1 MKIVFMGNPE
11 FAVPSLKKLAASNHE
26 ILSVV
31 TNPPKPVGR
40 GRKLMQ
46 SPVAKCAEDLNLNVM
61 EIDNLNSEDTMQ
73 NLQKLNADVFTVVA
87 YRILPKEI
95 IAIPAKGSINLHGS
109 LLPKYRGA
117 APIQWSLINGDSETG
132 LTTFILQPKVDTG
145 NVLLQK
151 KIAIDQ
157 DDNYGSLA
165 KKMSNAGAELLV
177 ETMDEFE
184 KGNLDSY
191 AQDDFKATTARKIS
205 AEMTIINWQ
214 KSAQEI
220 HNLIRGLTPSPGVRT
235 LLSGKGLKIFETEF
249 IKENSALN
257 KGEISKI
264 EKEHFS
270 IQTGAGQLIVLQV
283 QLEGKRRMS
292 AGDFLRGVHLLTG
305 TRLG

>member
-31 TNPPKPVGR
+31 TNPPKPAGR
-40 GRKLMQ
+40 GRKHINT
-46 SPVAKCAEDLNLNVM
+46 PVAKCAEDLNLNVM
-61 EIDNLNSEDTMQ
+61 EIDNLNSEDTIQ

-145 NVLLQK
+145 NVLQQK

-165 KKMSNAGAELLV
+165 EKMSNAGAELLV

-184 KGNLDSY
+184 KGNLNPY
-191 AQDDFKATTARKIS
+191 AQDDVKATTARKIS

-235 LLSGKGLKIFETEF
+235 LLSGKVLKIFETEF
-249 IKENSALN
+249 IKENSVLE
-257 KGEISKI
+257 KGEISII
-264 EKEHFS
+264 EKDYFS

-292 AGDFLRGVHLLTG
+292 AGDFLRGVQLEVG
-305 TRLG
+305 TCLG

>member
-31 TNPPKPVGR
+31 TNPPKPAGR
-40 GRKLMQ
+40 GRKLINT
-46 SPVAKCAEDLNLNVM
+46 PVAKCAENLDLNVM
-61 EIDNLNSEDTMQ
+61 EIDNLHSEKTIQ

-95 IAIPAKGSINLHGS
+95 IAIPAMGSINLHGS

-117 APIQWSLINGDSETG
+117 APIQWSLINGDRETG
-132 LTTFILQPKVDTG
+132 LTTFILQDKEDTG
-145 NVLLQK
+145 NVLQQK
-151 KIAIDQ
+151 KISIDQ
-157 DDNYGSLA
+157 DDNYGSLS
-165 KKMSNAGAELLV
+165 KKMSNAGAELLF

-184 KGNLDSY
+184 KGNLDPY
-191 AQDDFKATTARKIS
+191 AQDDFKATIARKIS
-205 AEMTIINWQ
+205 AEMTVINWQ

-249 IKENSALN
+249 IKVNSALN

-264 EKEHFS
+264 EKEYFS
-270 IQTGAGQLIVLQV
+270 IQTSTGQLIVLQV

-292 AGDFLRGVHLLTG
+292 AGDFLRGVQLEVG
-305 TRLG
+305 TCLG

>member
-1 MKIVFMGNPE
+1 
-11 FAVPSLKKLAASNHE
+11 VPSLKKLAASNHE

-31 TNPPKPVGR
+31 TNPPKPAGR
-40 GRKLMQ
+40 GRKLINT
-46 SPVAKCAEDLNLNVM
+46 PVAKCAEDLDLNVK
-61 EIDNLNSEDTMQ
+61 EIDNLHSEETIQ

-95 IAIPAKGSINLHGS
+95 IAIPAMGSINLHGS

-132 LTTFILQPKVDTG
+132 LTTFILQHQVDTG
-145 NVLLQK
+145 NILQQK

-165 KKMSNAGAELLV
+165 EKMSNAGAELLV

-184 KGNLDSY
+184 KGNLNPY
-191 AQDDFKATTARKIS
+191 AQDDVKATTARKIS

-214 KSAQEI
+214 NSAQEI

-235 LLSGKGLKIFETEF
+235 LLSGKVLKIFETEF
-249 IKENSALN
+249 IKENSVLE
-257 KGEISKI
+257 KGEISII
-264 EKEHFS
+264 EKDYFS
-270 IQTGAGQLIVLQV
+270 IQTGAGQLIVSQV

-292 AGDFLRGVHLLTG
+292 AGDFLRGVQLDVG
-305 TRLG
+305 TCLG

>member
-1 MKIVFMGNPE
+1 
-11 FAVPSLKKLAASNHE
+11 
-26 ILSVV
+26 VV
-31 TNPPKPVGR
+31 TNPPKPAGR
-40 GRKLMQ
+40 GRKLINT
-46 SPVAKCAEDLNLNVM
+46 PVAKCAEDLDLNVK
-61 EIDNLNSEDTMQ
+61 EIDNLHSEETIQ

-95 IAIPAKGSINLHGS
+95 IAIPAMGSINLHGS

-132 LTTFILQPKVDTG
+132 LTTFILQHQVDTG
-145 NVLLQK
+145 NILQQK

-165 KKMSNAGAELLV
+165 EKMSNAGAELLV

-184 KGNLDSY
+184 KGNLNPY
-191 AQDDFKATTARKIS
+191 AQDDVKATTARKIS

-214 KSAQEI
+214 NSAQEI

-235 LLSGKGLKIFETEF
+235 LLSGKVLKIFETEF
-249 IKENSALN
+249 IKENSVLE
-257 KGEISKI
+257 KGEISII
-264 EKEHFS
+264 EKDYFS
-270 IQTGAGQLIVLQV
+270 IQTGAGQLIVSQV

-292 AGDFLRGVHLLTG
+292 AGDFLRGVQLDVG
-305 TRLG
+305 TCLG

>member
-11 FAVPSLKKLAASNHE
+11 FAVPSLKKLVASNHE

-95 IAIPAKGSINLHGS
+95 IAIPVKGSINLHGS

-145 NVLLQK
+145 NVL
-151 KIAIDQ
+151 
-157 DDNYGSLA
+157 
-165 KKMSNAGAELLV
+165 
-177 ETMDEFE
+177 
-184 KGNLDSY
+184 
-191 AQDDFKATTARKIS
+191 
-205 AEMTIINWQ
+205 
-214 KSAQEI
+214 
-220 HNLIRGLTPSPGVRT
+220 
-235 LLSGKGLKIFETEF
+235 
-249 IKENSALN
+249 
-257 KGEISKI
+257 
-264 EKEHFS
+264 
-270 IQTGAGQLIVLQV
+270 
-283 QLEGKRRMS
+283 
-292 AGDFLRGVHLLTG
+292 
-305 TRLG
+305 

>member
-31 TNPPKPVGR
+31 TNPPKPAGR
-40 GRKLMQ
+40 GRKLINT
-46 SPVAKCAEDLNLNVM
+46 PVAKCAEDLELNVM
-61 EIDNLNSEDTMQ
+61 EIDNLHSEKTIQ

-95 IAIPAKGSINLHGS
+95 IAIPAMGSINLHGS

-132 LTTFILQPKVDTG
+132 LTTFILQHQVDTG
-145 NVLLQK
+145 NILQQK

-165 KKMSNAGAELLV
+165 EKMSNAGAELLV

-184 KGNLDSY
+184 KGNLNPY
-191 AQDDFKATTARKIS
+191 AQDDVKATTARKIS

-214 KSAQEI
+214 NSAQEI

-235 LLSGKGLKIFETEF
+235 LLSGKVLKIFETEF
-249 IKENSALN
+249 IKENSVLE
-257 KGEISKI
+257 KGEISII
-264 EKEHFS
+264 EKDYFS
-270 IQTGAGQLIVLQV
+270 IQTGAGQLIMLQV

-292 AGDFLRGVHLLTG
+292 AGDFLRGVQLDVG
-305 TRLG
+305 TCLG

>member
-1 MKIVFMGNPE
+1 MGNPE

-31 TNPPKPVGR
+31 TNPPKPAGR
-40 GRKLMQ
+40 GRKHINT
-46 SPVAKCAEDLNLNVM
+46 PVAKCAEDLNLKVM
-61 EIDNLNSEDTMQ
+61 EIDNLNSEDTIQ
-73 NLQKLNADVFTVVA
+73 NLHKLNADVFTVVA

-132 LTTFILQPKVDTG
+132 LTTFILQHQVDTG
-145 NVLLQK
+145 NILQQK

-165 KKMSNAGAELLV
+165 EKMSNAGAELLV

-184 KGNLDSY
+184 KGNLNPY
-191 AQDDFKATTARKIS
+191 AQDDVKATTARKIS

-214 KSAQEI
+214 NSAQEI

-235 LLSGKGLKIFETEF
+235 LLSGKVLKIFETEF
-249 IKENSALN
+249 IKENSALE
-257 KGEISKI
+257 KGKISII
-264 EKEHFS
+264 EKDYFS

-292 AGDFLRGVHLLTG
+292 AGDFLRGVQLEVG
-305 TRLG
+305 TCLG

>member
-31 TNPPKPVGR
+31 TNPPKPAGR
-40 GRKLMQ
+40 GRKLINT
-46 SPVAKCAEDLNLNVM
+46 PVAKCAENLDLNVM
-61 EIDNLNSEDTMQ
+61 EIDNLHSEKTIQ

-95 IAIPAKGSINLHGS
+95 IAIPAMGSINLHGS

-117 APIQWSLINGDSETG
+117 APIQWSLINGDRETG
-132 LTTFILQPKVDTG
+132 LTTFILQDKVDTG
-145 NVLLQK
+145 NVLQQK
-151 KIAIDQ
+151 KISIDQ

-184 KGNLDSY
+184 KGNLDPY

-205 AEMTIINWQ
+205 AEMTVINWQ

-264 EKEHFS
+264 EKEYFS
-270 IQTGAGQLIVLQV
+270 IQTSTGQLIVLKV

-292 AGDFLRGVHLLTG
+292 AGDFLRGVQLEVG
-305 TRLG
+305 TCLG

>member
-1 MKIVFMGNPE
+1 MGNPE

-31 TNPPKPVGR
+31 TNPPKPAGR
-40 GRKLMQ
+40 GRKLINT
-46 SPVAKCAEDLNLNVM
+46 PVAKCAEDLDLNVK
-61 EIDNLNSEDTMQ
+61 EIDNLHSEETIQ
-73 NLQKLNADVFTVVA
+73 NLQKLNADVFTIVA

-95 IAIPAKGSINLHGS
+95 IAIPAMGSINLHGS

-132 LTTFILQPKVDTG
+132 LTTFILQHQVDTG
-145 NVLLQK
+145 NILQQK

-165 KKMSNAGAELLV
+165 EKMSNAGAELLV

-184 KGNLDSY
+184 KGNLNPY
-191 AQDDFKATTARKIS
+191 AQDDVKATTARKIS

-214 KSAQEI
+214 NSAQEI

-235 LLSGKGLKIFETEF
+235 LLSGKVLKIFETEF
-249 IKENSALN
+249 IKENSVLE
-257 KGEISKI
+257 KGEISII
-264 EKEHFS
+264 EKDYFS
-270 IQTGAGQLIVLQV
+270 IQTGAGQLIVSQV

-292 AGDFLRGVHLLTG
+292 AGDFLRGVQLDVG
-305 TRLG
+305 TCLG

>member
-1 MKIVFMGNPE
+1 MGNPE

-31 TNPPKPVGR
+31 TNPPKPAGR
-40 GRKLMQ
+40 GRKLINT
-46 SPVAKCAEDLNLNVM
+46 PVAKCAEDLDLNVK
-61 EIDNLNSEDTMQ
+61 EIDNLHSEEIIQ

-95 IAIPAKGSINLHGS
+95 IAIPAMGSINLHGS

-132 LTTFILQPKVDTG
+132 LTTFILQHQVDTG
-145 NVLLQK
+145 NILQQK

-165 KKMSNAGAELLV
+165 EKMSNAGAELLV

-184 KGNLDSY
+184 KGNLNPY
-191 AQDDFKATTARKIS
+191 AQDDVKATTARKIS

-214 KSAQEI
+214 NSAQEI

-235 LLSGKGLKIFETEF
+235 LLSGKVLKIFETEF
-249 IKENSALN
+249 IKENSVLE
-257 KGEISKI
+257 KGEISII
-264 EKEHFS
+264 EKDYFS
-270 IQTGAGQLIVLQV
+270 IQTGAGQLIVSQV

-292 AGDFLRGVHLLTG
+292 AGDFLRGVQLDVG
-305 TRLG
+305 TCLG

>member
-31 TNPPKPVGR
+31 TNPPKPAGR
-40 GRKLMQ
+40 GRKLINT
-46 SPVAKCAEDLNLNVM
+46 PVAKCAENLDLNVM
-61 EIDNLNSEDTMQ
+61 EIDNLHSEKTIQ

-95 IAIPAKGSINLHGS
+95 IAIPAMGSINLHGS

-117 APIQWSLINGDSETG
+117 APIQWSLINGDRETG
-132 LTTFILQPKVDTG
+132 LTTFILQDKVDTG
-145 NVLLQK
+145 NVLQQK
-151 KIAIDQ
+151 KISIDQ
-157 DDNYGSLA
+157 DDNYGSLS
-165 KKMSNAGAELLV
+165 KKMSNAGAELLF

-184 KGNLDSY
+184 KGNLDPY
-191 AQDDFKATTARKIS
+191 AQDDFKATIARKIS
-205 AEMTIINWQ
+205 AEMTVINWQ

-235 LLSGKGLKIFETEF
+235 LLSGKVLKIFETEF

-264 EKEHFS
+264 EC
-270 IQTGAGQLIVLQV
+270 
-283 QLEGKRRMS
+283 
-292 AGDFLRGVHLLTG
+292 
-305 TRLG
+305 

>member
-31 TNPPKPVGR
+31 TNPPKPAGR
-40 GRKLMQ
+40 GRKLINT
-46 SPVAKCAEDLNLNVM
+46 PVAKCAENLDLNVM
-61 EIDNLNSEDTMQ
+61 EIDNLHSEKTIQ

-95 IAIPAKGSINLHGS
+95 IAIPAMGSINLHGS

-145 NVLLQK
+145 NVLQQK

-165 KKMSNAGAELLV
+165 EKMSNAGAELLV

-184 KGNLDSY
+184 KGNLNPY
-191 AQDDFKATTARKIS
+191 AQDDVKATTARKIS

-214 KSAQEI
+214 NSAQEI

-235 LLSGKGLKIFETEF
+235 LLSGKVLKIFETEF
-249 IKENSALN
+249 IKENSVLE
-257 KGEISKI
+257 KGEISII
-264 EKEHFS
+264 EKDYFS
-270 IQTGAGQLIVLQV
+270 IQTGAGQLIVSQV

-292 AGDFLRGVHLLTG
+292 AGDFLRGVQLDVG
-305 TRLG
+305 TCLG

>member
-31 TNPPKPVGR
+31 TNPPKPAGR
-40 GRKLMQ
+40 GRKLINT
-46 SPVAKCAEDLNLNVM
+46 PVAKCAEDLDLNVK
-61 EIDNLNSEDTMQ
+61 EIDNLHSEETIQ
-73 NLQKLNADVFTVVA
+73 NLQKLNADVFTIVA

-95 IAIPAKGSINLHGS
+95 IAIPAMGSINLHGS

-145 NVLLQK
+145 NVLQQK

-165 KKMSNAGAELLV
+165 EKMSNAGAELLV

-184 KGNLDSY
+184 KGNLNPY
-191 AQDDFKATTARKIS
+191 AQDDVKATTARKIS

-235 LLSGKGLKIFETEF
+235 LLSGKVLKIFETEF
-249 IKENSALN
+249 IKENSVLE
-257 KGEISKI
+257 KGEISII
-264 EKEHFS
+264 EKDYFS
-270 IQTGAGQLIVLQV
+270 IQTGAGQLIVSQV

-292 AGDFLRGVHLLTG
+292 AGDFLRGVQLDVG
-305 TRLG
+305 TCLG

>member
-31 TNPPKPVGR
+31 TNPPKPAGR
-40 GRKLMQ
+40 GRKLINT
-46 SPVAKCAEDLNLNVM
+46 PVAKCAEDLDLNVK
-61 EIDNLNSEDTMQ
+61 EIDNLHSEETIQ

-95 IAIPAKGSINLHGS
+95 IAIPAMGSINLHGS

-117 APIQWSLINGDSETG
+117 APIQWSLINGDRETG
-132 LTTFILQPKVDTG
+132 LTTFILQDKVDTG
-145 NVLLQK
+145 NVLQQK
-151 KIAIDQ
+151 KISIDQ
-157 DDNYGSLA
+157 DDNYGSLS

-184 KGNLDSY
+184 KGNLNPY
-191 AQDDFKATTARKIS
+191 AQDDVKATTARKIS
-205 AEMTIINWQ
+205 AEMTVINWQ

-220 HNLIRGLTPSPGVRT
+220 HNLIRGLTPLPGVRT

-249 IKENSALN
+249 IKENSVLE
-257 KGEISKI
+257 KGEISII
-264 EKEHFS
+264 EKDYFS
-270 IQTGAGQLIVLQV
+270 IQTGAGQLIVSQV

-292 AGDFLRGVHLLTG
+292 AGDFLRGVQLDVG
-305 TRLG
+305 TCLG

>member
-31 TNPPKPVGR
+31 TNPPKPAGR
-40 GRKLMQ
+40 GRKLINT
-46 SPVAKCAEDLNLNVM
+46 PVAKCAEDLDLNVK
-61 EIDNLNSEDTMQ
+61 EIDNLHSEETIQ

-95 IAIPAKGSINLHGS
+95 IAIPAMGSINLHGS

-132 LTTFILQPKVDTG
+132 LTTFILQHQVDTG
-145 NVLLQK
+145 NILQQK

-165 KKMSNAGAELLV
+165 EKMSNAGAELLV

-184 KGNLDSY
+184 KGNLNPY
-191 AQDDFKATTARKIS
+191 AQDDVKATTARKIS

-214 KSAQEI
+214 NSAQEI

-235 LLSGKGLKIFETEF
+235 LLSGKVLKIFETEF
-249 IKENSALN
+249 IKENSVLE
-257 KGEISKI
+257 KGEISII
-264 EKEHFS
+264 EKDYFS

-292 AGDFLRGVHLLTG
+292 AGDFLRGVQLEVG
-305 TRLG
+305 TCLG

>member
-31 TNPPKPVGR
+31 TNPPKPAGR
-40 GRKLMQ
+40 GRKLINT
-46 SPVAKCAEDLNLNVM
+46 PVAKCAEDLDLNVK
-61 EIDNLNSEDTMQ
+61 EIDNLHSEETIQ

-95 IAIPAKGSINLHGS
+95 IAIPAMGSINLHGS

-145 NVLLQK
+145 NVLQQK

-165 KKMSNAGAELLV
+165 EKMSNAGAELLV

-184 KGNLDSY
+184 KGNLNPY
-191 AQDDFKATTARKIS
+191 AQDDVKATTARKIS

-235 LLSGKGLKIFETEF
+235 LLSGKVLKIFETEF
-249 IKENSALN
+249 IKENSVLE
-257 KGEISKI
+257 KGEISII
-264 EKEHFS
+264 EKDYFS
-270 IQTGAGQLIVLQV
+270 IQTGAGQLIVSQV

-292 AGDFLRGVHLLTG
+292 AGDFLRGVQLDVG
-305 TRLG
+305 TCLG

>member
-1 MKIVFMGNPE
+1 MGNPE

-31 TNPPKPVGR
+31 TNPPKPAGR
-40 GRKLMQ
+40 GRKLINT
-46 SPVAKCAEDLNLNVM
+46 PVAKCAEDLDLNVK
-61 EIDNLNSEDTMQ
+61 EIDNLHSEETIQ

-95 IAIPAKGSINLHGS
+95 IAIPAMGSINLHGS

-132 LTTFILQPKVDTG
+132 LTTFILQHQVDTG
-145 NVLLQK
+145 NILQQK

-165 KKMSNAGAELLV
+165 EKMSNAGAELLV

-184 KGNLDSY
+184 KGNLNPY
-191 AQDDFKATTARKIS
+191 AQDDVKATTARKIS

-214 KSAQEI
+214 NSAQEI

-235 LLSGKGLKIFETEF
+235 LLSGKVLKIFETEF
-249 IKENSALN
+249 IKENSVLE
-257 KGEISKI
+257 KGEISII
-264 EKEHFS
+264 EKDYFS
-270 IQTGAGQLIVLQV
+270 IQTGAGQLIVSQV

-292 AGDFLRGVHLLTG
+292 AGDFLRGVQLDVG
-305 TRLG
+305 TCLG

>member
-1 MKIVFMGNPE
+1 MGNPE

-31 TNPPKPVGR
+31 TNPPKPAGR
-40 GRKLMQ
+40 GRKLINT
-46 SPVAKCAEDLNLNVM
+46 PVAKCAEDLDLNVM
-61 EIDNLNSEDTMQ
+61 EIDNLHSEKTIQ

-95 IAIPAKGSINLHGS
+95 IAIPAMGSINLHGS

-117 APIQWSLINGDSETG
+117 APIQWSLINGDRETG
-132 LTTFILQPKVDTG
+132 LTTFILQDKVDTG
-145 NVLLQK
+145 NVLQQK
-151 KIAIDQ
+151 KISIDQ
-157 DDNYGSLA
+157 DDNYGSLS
-165 KKMSNAGAELLV
+165 KKMSNAGAELLF

-184 KGNLDSY
+184 KGNLDPY
-191 AQDDFKATTARKIS
+191 AQDDFKATIARKIS
-205 AEMTIINWQ
+205 AEMTVINWQ

-249 IKENSALN
+249 IKENYALN

-264 EKEHFS
+264 EKEYFS
-270 IQTGAGQLIVLQV
+270 IQTSTGQLIVLQV

-292 AGDFLRGVHLLTG
+292 AGDFLRGVQLEVG
-305 TRLG
+305 TCLG

>member
-1 MKIVFMGNPE
+1 MGNPE

-31 TNPPKPVGR
+31 TNPPKPAGR
-40 GRKLMQ
+40 GRKLINT
-46 SPVAKCAEDLNLNVM
+46 PVAKCAEDLDLNVM
-61 EIDNLNSEDTMQ
+61 EIDNLHSEETIQ

-95 IAIPAKGSINLHGS
+95 IAIPAMGSINLHGS

-132 LTTFILQPKVDTG
+132 LTTFILQHQVDTG
-145 NVLLQK
+145 NILQQK

-165 KKMSNAGAELLV
+165 EKMSNAGAELLV

-184 KGNLDSY
+184 KGNLNPY
-191 AQDDFKATTARKIS
+191 AQDDVKATTARKIS

-214 KSAQEI
+214 NSAQEI

-235 LLSGKGLKIFETEF
+235 LLSGKVLKIFETEF
-249 IKENSALN
+249 IKENSVLE
-257 KGEISKI
+257 KGEISII
-264 EKEHFS
+264 EKDYFS

-292 AGDFLRGVHLLTG
+292 AGDFLRGVQLEVG
-305 TRLG
+305 TCLG

>member
-1 MKIVFMGNPE
+1 MGNPE

-31 TNPPKPVGR
+31 TNPPKPAGR
-40 GRKLMQ
+40 GRKHINT
-46 SPVAKCAEDLNLNVM
+46 PVAKCAEDLNLKVM
-61 EIDNLNSEDTMQ
+61 EIDNLNSEDTIQ

-95 IAIPAKGSINLHGS
+95 IAIPAMGSINLHGS

-132 LTTFILQPKVDTG
+132 LTTFILQHQVDTG
-145 NVLLQK
+145 NILQQK

-165 KKMSNAGAELLV
+165 EKMSNAGAELLV

-184 KGNLDSY
+184 KGNLNPY
-191 AQDDFKATTARKIS
+191 AQDDVKATTARKIS

-214 KSAQEI
+214 NSAQEI

-235 LLSGKGLKIFETEF
+235 LLSGKVLKIFETEF
-249 IKENSALN
+249 IKENSVLE
-257 KGEISKI
+257 KGEISII
-264 EKEHFS
+264 EKDYFS
-270 IQTGAGQLIVLQV
+270 IQTGAGQLIVSQV

-292 AGDFLRGVHLLTG
+292 AGDFLRGVQLDVG
-305 TRLG
+305 TCLG

>member
-1 MKIVFMGNPE
+1 MGNPE

-31 TNPPKPVGR
+31 TNPPKPAGR
-40 GRKLMQ
+40 GRKLINT
-46 SPVAKCAEDLNLNVM
+46 PVAKCAEYLDLNVK
-61 EIDNLNSEDTMQ
+61 EIDNLHSEETIQ

-95 IAIPAKGSINLHGS
+95 IAIPAMGSINLHGS

-132 LTTFILQPKVDTG
+132 LTTFILQHQVDTG
-145 NVLLQK
+145 NILQQK

-165 KKMSNAGAELLV
+165 EKMSNAGAELLV

-184 KGNLDSY
+184 KGNLNPY
-191 AQDDFKATTARKIS
+191 AQDDVKATTARKIS

-214 KSAQEI
+214 NSAQEI

-235 LLSGKGLKIFETEF
+235 LLSGKVLKIFETEF
-249 IKENSALN
+249 IKENSVLE
-257 KGEISKI
+257 KGEISII
-264 EKEHFS
+264 EKDYFS
-270 IQTGAGQLIVLQV
+270 IQTGAGQLIVSQV

-292 AGDFLRGVHLLTG
+292 AGDFLRGVQLDVG
-305 TRLG
+305 TCLG

>member
-1 MKIVFMGNPE
+1 MGNPE

-31 TNPPKPVGR
+31 TNPPKPAGR
-40 GRKLMQ
+40 GRKHINT
-46 SPVAKCAEDLNLNVM
+46 PVAKCAEDLNLNVM
-61 EIDNLNSEDTMQ
+61 EIDNLNSEDTIQ

-145 NVLLQK
+145 NVLQQK

-165 KKMSNAGAELLV
+165 EKMSNAGAELLV

-184 KGNLDSY
+184 KGNLNPY
-191 AQDDFKATTARKIS
+191 AQDDVKATTARKIS

-220 HNLIRGLTPSPGVRT
+220 HNLIRGLTPSPGVQRP
-235 LLSGKGLKIFETEF
+235 
-249 IKENSALN
+249 EN
-257 KGEISKI
+257 I
-264 EKEHFS
+264 
-270 IQTGAGQLIVLQV
+270 
-283 QLEGKRRMS
+283 
-292 AGDFLRGVHLLTG
+292 
-305 TRLG
+305 